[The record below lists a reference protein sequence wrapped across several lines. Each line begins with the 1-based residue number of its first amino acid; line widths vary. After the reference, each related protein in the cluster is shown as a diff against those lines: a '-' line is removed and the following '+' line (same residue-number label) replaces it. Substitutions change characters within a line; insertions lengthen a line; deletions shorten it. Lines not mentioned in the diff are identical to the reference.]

1 MVACLSAVPSFLAR
15 RLVYVSIV
23 RHEANSSMRLNEQQY
38 DMKQSSVVG
47 VMREKTRDLANG

>member
-1 MVACLSAVPSFLAR
+1 MPSFLAR